1 MFGLGLPELLL
12 ILVIGLIFFGPG
24 KLPEI
29 GSALGKSMK
38 EFKQAVNST
47 EAEIKRG
54 NCTGGSKK
62 VRALMDN
69 GSPLNNDDSMT
80 LTEHLGELRTRILRS
95 LAALAAGTCISG
107 AFIDEII
114 AVLTA
119 PAANLYYMRPAE
131 AFFIY
136 IKVVL
141 ACGVLIA
148 SPVLFYE
155 LWAFLVP
162 ALTGKERTA
171 LILFVPAS
179 VLLFWA
185 GIGFAYFFVFPQ
197 GLNFF
202 TSFAGGNIAPMLSI
216 ESYLDFFLML
226 VVPFGFIFNLPM
238 VLIVLAQMGA
248 VSSLLL
254 KRGRKYMVLASFILA
269 AIITPTPDVITQTLL
284 AVPMIL
290 LYEGSRVFIHYIL
303 RK

>member
-1 MFGLGLPELLL
+1 ME
-12 ILVIGLIFFGPG
+12 
-24 KLPEI
+24 
-29 GSALGKSMK
+29 
-38 EFKQAVNST
+38 
-47 EAEIKRG
+47 
-54 NCTGGSKK
+54 
-62 VRALMDN
+62 N
-69 GSPLNNDDSMT
+69 GSPLNDDKTMT
-80 LTEHLGELRTRILRS
+80 LTEHLGELRTRILHS
-95 LAALAAGTCISG
+95 LAALGVGTAISSV
-107 AFIDEII
+107 FIDEII

-119 PAANLYYMRPAE
+119 PATNLYYMRPAE

-136 IKVVL
+136 IKVAL
-141 ACGVLIA
+141 ACGVLLA

-162 ALTGKERTA
+162 ALTSRERSA
-171 LILFVPAS
+171 LLLFVPSS

-185 GIGFAYFFVFPQ
+185 GIAFAYFFVFPQ

-202 TSFAGGNIAPMLSI
+202 TNFAGGNIAPMLSI

-238 VLIVLAQMGA
+238 VLIVLAQMGI
-248 VSSLLL
+248 VSSALLL
-254 KRGRKYMVLASFILA
+254 RGRKYMVVASFILA

-290 LYEGSRVFIHYIL
+290 LYEGSRMFIHYIL

>member
-1 MFGLGLPELLL
+1 
-12 ILVIGLIFFGPG
+12 
-24 KLPEI
+24 
-29 GSALGKSMK
+29 
-38 EFKQAVNST
+38 
-47 EAEIKRG
+47 
-54 NCTGGSKK
+54 
-62 VRALMDN
+62 MDN
-69 GSPLNNDDSMT
+69 GIPLNNDGSMT
-80 LTEHLGELRTRILRS
+80 LTEHLSELRTRILHG
-95 LAALAAGTCISG
+95 LAALTAGTCISG
-107 AFIDEII
+107 TFIDEII

-119 PAANLYYMRPAE
+119 PASNLYYMRPAE

-136 IKVVL
+136 IKVAL

-148 SPVLFYE
+148 APVLFYE

-171 LILFVPAS
+171 LLFFVPAS

-185 GIGFAYFFVFPQ
+185 GIAFAYFFVFPQ
-197 GLNFF
+197 GLNF
-202 TSFAGGNIAPMLSI
+202 LSI

-238 VLIVLAQMGA
+238 VLIVLAQMGV

-290 LYEGSRVFIHYIL
+290 LYEGSLVFIHYIL

>member
-1 MFGLGLPELLL
+1 
-12 ILVIGLIFFGPG
+12 
-24 KLPEI
+24 
-29 GSALGKSMK
+29 
-38 EFKQAVNST
+38 
-47 EAEIKRG
+47 
-54 NCTGGSKK
+54 
-62 VRALMDN
+62 MDN
-69 GSPLNNDDSMT
+69 GSPLNNDGSMT
-80 LTEHLGELRTRILRS
+80 LTEHLGELRTRILHS
-95 LAALAAGTCISG
+95 LAALAVGTCISG
-107 AFIDEII
+107 AFINEII

-136 IKVVL
+136 IKVAL

-148 SPVLFYE
+148 APVLFYE

-171 LILFVPAS
+171 LLLFVPAS

-202 TSFAGGNIAPMLSI
+202 TGFAGGNIAPMLSI

-238 VLIVLAQMGA
+238 VLIVLAQMGV

-254 KRGRKYMVLASFILA
+254 LRGRKYMVLASFILA